1 MLAQVLLQGFV
12 WHTAQAVARL
22 TFTDAAF
29 SLPAPAFELAELVLV
44 APGLLPPAPLP
55 LRLVAVDRS
64 DAALLVLRGTLEGGG
79 TTSPSLLLMLANDSG
94 PGTSKKKITNS
105 LTQFDDNTAAL
116 LIVSLGPRSF
126 GLGPDR
132 LGWGRTVGQRDLS
145 SRAF

>member
-12 WHTAQAVARL
+12 LHTAQAVARL

-64 DAALLVLRGTLEGGG
+64 DAAPLVLRGTLEGGG
-79 TTSPSLLLMLANDSG
+79 MMSPSLLLMLANDSG
-94 PGTSKKKITNS
+94 PGTSKKR
-105 LTQFDDNTAAL
+105 LP
-116 LIVSLGPRSF
+116 IV
-126 GLGPDR
+126 
-132 LGWGRTVGQRDLS
+132 
-145 SRAF
+145 